1 MFLYQCSES
10 APNGRATE
18 QPDTQHF
25 DRMSCMARK
34 AGHTVNLLVHSLLS
48 GTLLWYSEKSYLCSK
63 EFEYMPKAK
72 SSVEIKN
79 RRASFDYEFI
89 ETFQAGIVLTGTEI
103 KSIRAGKASLVD
115 AYCYFNNN
123 ELYVKNMHV
132 AEYWWGSWGKHDP
145 RRERKLLLT
154 KRELTRLQRAVKEKG
169 LTIVAVKLY
178 IADNGYAKLLIALA
192 RGKKEYDKRASIKEK
207 DLRRE
212 MERM

>member
-1 MFLYQCSES
+1 MTFVQNAL
-10 APNGRATE
+10 PL
-18 QPDTQHF
+18 
-25 DRMSCMARK
+25 
-34 AGHTVNLLVHSLLS
+34 HTD
-48 GTLLWYSEKSYLCSK
+48 SK
-63 EFEYMPKAK
+63 NEIMPKAK

-115 AYCYFNNN
+115 TFCYFNSN

-154 KRELTRLQRAVKEKG
+154 KRELTRLQRAVKE
-169 LTIVAVKLY
+169 
-178 IADNGYAKLLIALA
+178 
-192 RGKKEYDKRASIKEK
+192 
-207 DLRRE
+207 
-212 MERM
+212 